1 MKKVGIIIFVLLLLA
16 AGSYYFFLNY
26 PATTYAI
33 LGLNYSANSTNLTQ
47 IQINTSTFSNA
58 TSVILTNNSSNLNLT
73 SINTTISS
81 SVNISEN
88 NSVTSI
94 TPVTIPTSSAN
105 SVYNVTIVNFA
116 FYPNNLTIHK
126 GDTVLW
132 VNQEN
137 MLHRAVSDKGNE
149 IDSSDLILGLSYSHT
164 FGNAGNFSYHDF
176 FHPSITGTIIV
187 E

>member
-1 MKKVGIIIFVLLLLA
+1 MKKISVIIFVLVLLA

-33 LGLNYSANSTNLTQ
+33 LGLNNSANSTP

-58 TSVILTNNSSNLNLT
+58 TSVILTNDSTNLNLA
-73 SINTTISS
+73 SINTTSPTETLNTSVISITS
-81 SVNISEN
+81 A
-88 NSVTSI
+88 VTSEISTNAYTYNI
-94 TPVTIPTSSAN
+94 TI
-105 SVYNVTIVNFA
+105 INFA

-132 VNQEN
+132 INKDGI
-137 MLHRAVSDKGNE
+137 LHRAVSDNGNE
-149 IDSSDLILGLSYSHT
+149 IDSSDLTLGLSYAHT

-176 FHPSITGTIIV
+176 FHPTITGIISV
-187 E
+187 K